1 MKITTVMGSP
11 RLHGNTAAV
20 LGLFE
25 SLAEATHQVE
35 RVNIVKHEVK
45 GCLGCDACFKTLDAP
60 GCVQRDD
67 AVGIFERLMASDA
80 IVYATPLYV
89 WDFTAQ
95 MKAFI
100 DRHYCLVK
108 WAGGEVTGTL
118 LKGKRAALLVTCG
131 DVAEQN
137 ADLIQEVF
145 EREMRYVGCE
155 VAGKYIVPNCSTP
168 DKLGE
173 KGKSTAR
180 AMYEEIC
187 GENAVCV

>member
-1 MKITTVMGSP
+1 MS
-11 RLHGNTAAV
+11 GNTATV
-20 LGLFE
+20 LGIFE
-25 SLAEATHQVE
+25 SLAAPAHQVE
-35 RVNIVKHEVK
+35 RINIVKHEVK
-45 GCLGCDACFKTLDAP
+45 GCLGCDACFRTLDAP

-67 AVGIFERLMASDA
+67 AVGLFERLMASDV

-95 MKAFI
+95 MKAFM

-108 WAGGEVTGTL
+108 WAGGEVAGAL

-131 DVAEQN
+131 DAAERN

-145 EREMRYVGCE
+145 EREMRYVGCR
-155 VAGKYIVPNCSTP
+155 VAGKYIVPNCSSP

-173 KGKSTAR
+173 KGKNAAQ

-187 GENAVCV
+187 GRDAMCL